1 MENEPV
7 TADTLDFCHVLD
19 HNISLGIILMRY
31 SSPLQ
36 QCNVVTSR
44 FVNQEQRLNKRGMSV
59 HGSRLCCTRT
69 EKCGLKSEG
78 DRSLDRIAVLV
89 IGCGQEKFSIVSDST
104 GGEAGPTCVDLVQEQ
119 HVRHSNTGIREPVSG
134 KKRLL

>member
-1 MENEPV
+1 
-7 TADTLDFCHVLD
+7 
-19 HNISLGIILMRY
+19 MRY
-31 SSPLQ
+31 LSPLQ

-44 FVNQEQRLNKRGMSV
+44 FVNQEQRLNNIGMSV

-104 GGEAGPTCVDLVQEQ
+104 GGEAGPTCVDPVQEQ